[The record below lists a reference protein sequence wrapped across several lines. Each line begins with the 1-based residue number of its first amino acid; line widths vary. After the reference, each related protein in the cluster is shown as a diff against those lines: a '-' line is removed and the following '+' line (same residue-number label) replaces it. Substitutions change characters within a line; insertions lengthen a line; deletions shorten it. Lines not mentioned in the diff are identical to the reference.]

1 MKCLALKMFPEIMN
15 GGGQS
20 EEDIKRVE
28 DCLKATWNTLPNTLF
43 EDLIRSM
50 ESRIKM
56 CIKADRWHTKY

>member
-1 MKCLALKMFPEIMN
+1 MKCLALKMFPEIIN

-28 DCLKATWNTLPNTLF
+28 DCLKAAWNALPNTLF

-56 CIKADRWHTKY
+56 CIKADGWHTKY

>member
-1 MKCLALKMFPEIMN
+1 MFPEIMN

-28 DCLKATWNTLPNTLF
+28 DCLKAAWNALPNTLF

-56 CIKADRWHTKY
+56 CIKADGWHTKY